1 VSLPPSLADRL
12 RYLADLGWEDLYRVP
27 PTAVSAAEQVA
38 ATPAGDVAAAAPSND
53 AAARLEALADEASR
67 CPACRLC
74 ETRNRVVFGTGHPRA
89 SLMFVGEAPGAEE
102 DRQGLPF
109 VGRAGE
115 LLDKM
120 IRAIDLDR
128 EHVYIANVV
137 KCRPPGN
144 RDPQPDE
151 VEACRR
157 FLDGQIDAVAPAL
170 LVCLG
175 RVAAQSLLGTDE
187 PLGRMRGSVYQ
198 VRGVETRVT
207 YHPAALLRNA
217 ALKRPAWEDLQ
228 QIRDRLREL
237 TDGA

>member
-1 VSLPPSLADRL
+1 MSLPPPLADRL
-12 RYLADLGWEDLYRVP
+12 RYLADLGWEDIYRVP
-27 PTAVSAAEQVA
+27 PTAGPSAVDGASVSSGAVR
-38 ATPAGDVAAAAPSND
+38 TDAPFID
-53 AAARLEALADEASR
+53 AAARLDALSREAAECR
-67 CPACRLC
+67 ACRLC
-74 ETRNRVVFGTGHPRA
+74 EARNRVVFGVGDARA
-89 SLMFVGEAPGAEE
+89 RLMFVGEGPGAEE

-120 IRAIDLDR
+120 IRAIELDR
-128 EHVYIANVV
+128 ERVYIANVV

-157 FLDGQIDAVAPAL
+157 FLEGQIDAIAPAL

-187 PLGRMRGSVYQ
+187 PLGRMRGATYQ

-237 TDGA
+237 SGGG

>member
-1 VSLPPSLADRL
+1 VPPPPSLADQL
-12 RYLADLGWEDLYRVP
+12 RYLADLGWTELYRVP
-27 PTAVSAAEQVA
+27 PGPVDPARASTEAPVTPGPSDPVA
-38 ATPAGDVAAAAPSND
+38 ALAELGRQAASC
-53 AAARLEALADEASR
+53 R
-67 CPACRLC
+67 ACRLC
-74 ETRNRVVFGTGHPRA
+74 EGRDQVVFGTGDPRA
-89 SLMFVGEAPGAEE
+89 RLMFVGEAPGAEE
-102 DRQGLPF
+102 DRQGVPF

-115 LLDKM
+115 LLDRM

-128 EHVYIANVV
+128 ERVYIANVV

-157 FLDGQIDAVAPAL
+157 FLEGQIDLVAPAL

-175 RVAAQSLLGTDE
+175 RVAAQALLGTDA
-187 PLGRMRGSVYQ
+187 PLGRMRGAVHQ
-198 VRGVETRVT
+198 VRGIETRVT

-237 TDGA
+237 AGTG